1 MLTEIRC
8 DLPQLLVVSD
18 MLSVFSTK
26 EKYVVAREVR
36 AGQLTLQPLSKR
48 PEAVNALSTYFEKT

>member
-18 MLSVFSTK
+18 MLGVFSTK

-36 AGQLTLQPLSKR
+36 AGQLTLQPCPKDQRL
-48 PEAVNALSTYFEKT
+48 